1 MWEYEYVFIFII
13 PNSLVGTIDGI
24 RDTNSIQAG
33 WMKLKSDLGIIY
45 RGKVILML
53 GETLPTQL

>member
-1 MWEYEYVFIFII
+1 MHTQTQNYMKWGNAYSLSGNVGLCFII
-13 PNSLVGTIDGI
+13 SKSLVGTIDGV

-45 RGKVILML
+45 R
-53 GETLPTQL
+53 

>member
-1 MWEYEYVFIFII
+1 MKGGNAYSLSGNVGLCFII
-13 PNSLVGTIDGI
+13 SKSLVGTIDGV

-45 RGKVILML
+45 R
-53 GETLPTQL
+53 